1 MKSMAKQN
9 LLQAGVFFSIILFIV
24 TAQGCAKKVNFQT
37 SQIAP
42 AATGEVK
49 IKKERNANYKID
61 VSIRHLASPDKLAT
75 SRKFY
80 IVWVEMGEANPR
92 NLGIIKSSSSLLSST
107 LKGSL
112 TAVVTA
118 KPKKVFITAETESN
132 VTQPGFP
139 IVLTTNNF

>member
-1 MKSMAKQN
+1 MKSMAKQR
-9 LLQAGVFFSIILFIV
+9 LLQAGIFFSIILVIMA
-24 TAQGCAKKVNFQT
+24 AQGCAKKVNFQT

-49 IKKERNANYKID
+49 IKKEQNANYKVE
-61 VSIRHLASPDKLAT
+61 VSIRHLAPPDKLAT

-80 IVWVEMGEANPR
+80 IVWAELSDANTR
-92 NLGIIKSSSSLLSST
+92 NLGIIKSSSRFLSST

-112 TAVVTA
+112 TAVVPS
-118 KPKKVFITAETESN
+118 KPKKVFITAETEST